1 MGFQDIL
8 AAIDIITGPDPAL
21 SILAVSIVVAPAL
34 LWLCKQALA
43 RFYKADIFVVAL
55 AFVALFASVRL
66 SLLWLTGV
74 ASVFLAVC
82 LLALPANYFWC
93 AQRLDDI
100 VGKADPSLP
109 DCDYVAAFRLMNSV
123 DRDRLSRRQLAC
135 LDKDRIFCNIYLGN
149 NGVAKRMLE
158 DENLEP
164 AFRHFALHI
173 IADSACDRA
182 GSQAELESALA
193 DISDKTDPFIK
204 VQLWHNR
211 AVGYIVNGQFKV
223 ADDEFKKTYRE
234 AKRLGVRNKSF
245 LLLLF
250 ENATLNKTKIGLPD
264 GGIEEGWGLIEECEK
279 ALAPIGPN
287 DFGQL
292 FNLRLLF
299 MRQIGA
305 SIEDRNKLYLA
316 EVESTLSNA
325 SLSEQ
330 QRVVA
335 MASLGR
341 IAWAD
346 GLDPAPV
353 LNFFEGCDRFLCVS
367 DPDARYYAHMN
378 LRAMLSG
385 LAVDDRSLNTLAESV
400 MRYFKDG
407 DAEHDLDVME
417 DGLPPEAILRRSQ
430 VLRECAALA
439 LMVGENVER
448 AVSYTDEAIGLLEG
462 SLQVMAALECRW
474 QLARLTLYDKPEVA
488 KMQLSIAEERLATLN
503 KQPSLGY
510 PYLEMSLCYALLGMR
525 AECRGAY
532 ERAAGF
538 ETPMSHYAPGI
549 RINITAAAFCDR
561 FYMLTEMLGNP
572 EEVCPLLKTREGR
585 AWLSRYPKVSSLSKT
600 LLCGKFLGYGD
611 VVPAMTRLFLDEAGK
626 LYAETWLVVQEIGLA
641 FDLDSRKPGEE
652 YGLVVEIQRHPL
664 VADDDALARVAVQHG
679 YTVLG
684 ARLDLCNEDLLGVDD
699 AAAVFDVLDALGIL
713 AEGRVPTLEDI
724 MKSYL
729 ESCVDVPAGGWG
741 TFAER

>member
-1 MGFQDIL
+1 MAFQDIL
-8 AAIDIITGPDPAL
+8 AAIDIVTGPDPAH
-21 SILAVSIVVAPAL
+21 SILAFSIVVGLFL
-34 LWLCKQALA
+34 LWLRKQALA
-43 RFYKADIFVVAL
+43 RFYKAGIYVAAL
-55 AFVALFASVRL
+55 ASDALFASVKL
-66 SLLWLTGV
+66 SLLWLAGV
-74 ASVFLAVC
+74 ASPFLALSLFA
-82 LLALPANYFWC
+82 LLVNYFWC
-93 AQRLDDI
+93 AQQLDDI
-100 VGKADPSLP
+100 VDKADPSLP
-109 DCDYVAAFRLMNSV
+109 ECDYVAAFRLMNSV
-123 DRDRLSRRQLAC
+123 DRDRLSRMQLTC

-158 DENLEP
+158 NENLEP

-173 IADSACDRA
+173 IADAACDRA

-193 DISDKTDPFIK
+193 EKTDKTDPFIT

-211 AVGYIVNGQFKV
+211 AISYVVNGQFKV

-250 ENATLNKTKIGLPD
+250 ENAALNKTKIGLPD
-264 GGIEEGWGLIEECEK
+264 GGVKEGWGLIEECEK

-299 MRQIGA
+299 MRQIGT
-305 SIEDRNKLYLA
+305 SIEDRNKLYLV
-316 EVESTLSNA
+316 EVKNTLSNA

-341 IAWAD
+341 IAWSD

-353 LNFFEGCDRFLCVS
+353 LNFFARCDRFLCVS
-367 DPDARYYAHMN
+367 DPDARYYAHKN
-378 LRAMLSG
+378 LSAMLSG
-385 LAVDDRSLNTLAESV
+385 LAVNDRFPNTLAESV

-430 VLRECAALA
+430 VLRERAALA
-439 LMVGENVER
+439 LMVGESVER
-448 AVSYTDEAIGLLEG
+448 AVSYTDEAIGLLER

-488 KMQLSIAEERLATLN
+488 KLQLSIAEERLAALN

-510 PYLEMSLCYALLGMR
+510 PYFEMSLCYALLGMR
-525 AECRGAY
+525 AECRVAY

-538 ETPMSHYAPGI
+538 ETPMGHYAPGI
-549 RINITAAAFCDR
+549 RINRTAAFCAR
-561 FYMLTEMLGNP
+561 FYILTEMLGNP

-611 VVPAMTRLFLDEAGK
+611 FVPAMTRLFLDEAGK

-652 YGLVVEIQRHPL
+652 YGLVFEIQRHPL
-664 VADDDALARVAVQHG
+664 IADGDALARVAARRGH
-679 YTVLG
+679 TVLD
-684 ARLDLCNEDLLGVDD
+684 ARLNQCNKDLLGADD
-699 AAAVFDVLDALGIL
+699 ATAVFDVLDALGIL

-729 ESCVDVPAGGWG
+729 ESCVDVPASG
-741 TFAER
+741 

>member
-1 MGFQDIL
+1 MAFQDIL
-8 AAIDIITGPDPAL
+8 AAIDIVTGPDPAH
-21 SILAVSIVVAPAL
+21 SILAFSIVVGLFL
-34 LWLCKQALA
+34 LWLRKQALA
-43 RFYKADIFVVAL
+43 RFYKAGIYVAAL
-55 AFVALFASVRL
+55 ASDALFASVKL
-66 SLLWLTGV
+66 SLLWLAGV
-74 ASVFLAVC
+74 ASPFLALSLFA
-82 LLALPANYFWC
+82 LLVNYFWC
-93 AQRLDDI
+93 AQQLDDI
-100 VGKADPSLP
+100 GDKADPSLP
-109 DCDYVAAFRLMNSV
+109 ECDYVAAFRLMNSV
-123 DRDRLSRRQLAC
+123 DRDRLSRMQLTC

-158 DENLEP
+158 NENLEP

-173 IADSACDRA
+173 IAEAACDRA

-193 DISDKTDPFIK
+193 EKTDKTDPFIT

-211 AVGYIVNGQFKV
+211 AISYVVNGQFKV

-250 ENATLNKTKIGLPD
+250 ENAALNKTKIGLPD
-264 GGIEEGWGLIEECEK
+264 GGVKEGWGLIEECEK

-299 MRQIGA
+299 MRQIGT
-305 SIEDRNKLYLA
+305 SIEDRNKLYLV
-316 EVESTLSNA
+316 EVKNTLSNA

-341 IAWAD
+341 IAWSD

-353 LNFFEGCDRFLCVS
+353 LNFFARCDRFLCVS
-367 DPDARYYAHMN
+367 DPDARCYAHKN
-378 LRAMLSG
+378 LSAMLSG
-385 LAVDDRSLNTLAESV
+385 LAVNDRFPNTLAESV

-430 VLRECAALA
+430 VLRERAALA
-439 LMVGENVER
+439 LMVGESVER
-448 AVSYTDEAIGLLEG
+448 AVSYTDEAIGLLER

-488 KMQLSIAEERLATLN
+488 KLQLSIAEERLAALN

-510 PYLEMSLCYALLGMR
+510 PYFEMSLCYALLGMR
-525 AECRGAY
+525 AECRVAY

-538 ETPMSHYAPGI
+538 ETPMGHYAPGI
-549 RINITAAAFCDR
+549 RINRTAAFCAR
-561 FYMLTEMLGNP
+561 FYILTEMLGNP

-611 VVPAMTRLFLDEAGK
+611 FVPAMTRLFLDEAGK

-652 YGLVVEIQRHPL
+652 YGLVFEIQRHPL
-664 VADDDALARVAVQHG
+664 IADGDALARVAARRGH
-679 YTVLG
+679 TVLD
-684 ARLDLCNEDLLGVDD
+684 ARLNQCNKDLLGADD
-699 AAAVFDVLDALGIL
+699 ATAVFDVLDALGIL

-729 ESCVDVPAGGWG
+729 ESCVDVPAGG
-741 TFAER
+741 

>member
-1 MGFQDIL
+1 MAFQDIL
-8 AAIDIITGPDPAL
+8 AAIDIVTGPDPAH
-21 SILAVSIVVAPAL
+21 SILAFSIVVGLFL
-34 LWLCKQALA
+34 LWLRKQALA
-43 RFYKADIFVVAL
+43 RFYKAGIYVAAL
-55 AFVALFASVRL
+55 ASDALFASVKL
-66 SLLWLTGV
+66 SLLWLAGV
-74 ASVFLAVC
+74 ASPFLALSLFA
-82 LLALPANYFWC
+82 LLVNYFWC
-93 AQRLDDI
+93 AQQLDDI
-100 VGKADPSLP
+100 VDKADPSLP
-109 DCDYVAAFRLMNSV
+109 ECDYVAAFRLMNAV
-123 DRDRLSRRQLAC
+123 DRDRLSRMQLTC

-158 DENLEP
+158 NENLEP

-173 IADSACDRA
+173 IADAACDRA

-193 DISDKTDPFIK
+193 EKTDKTDPFIT

-211 AVGYIVNGQFKV
+211 AISYVVNGQFKV

-250 ENATLNKTKIGLPD
+250 ENAALNKTKIGLPD
-264 GGIEEGWGLIEECEK
+264 GGVKEGWGLIEECKK

-299 MRQIGA
+299 MRQIGT
-305 SIEDRNKLYLA
+305 SIEDRNKLYLV
-316 EVESTLSNA
+316 EVKNTLSNA

-341 IAWAD
+341 IAWSD

-353 LNFFEGCDRFLCVS
+353 LNFFARCDRFLCVS
-367 DPDARYYAHMN
+367 DPDARYYAHKN
-378 LRAMLSG
+378 LSAMLSG
-385 LAVDDRSLNTLAESV
+385 LAVNDRFPNTLAESV

-430 VLRECAALA
+430 VLRERAALA
-439 LMVGENVER
+439 LMVGESVER
-448 AVSYTDEAIGLLEG
+448 AVSYTDEAIGLLER

-488 KMQLSIAEERLATLN
+488 KLQLSIAEERLAALN

-510 PYLEMSLCYALLGMR
+510 PYFEMSLCYALLGMR
-525 AECRGAY
+525 AECRVAY

-538 ETPMSHYAPGI
+538 ETPMGHYAPGI
-549 RINITAAAFCDR
+549 RINRTAAFCAR
-561 FYMLTEMLGNP
+561 FYILTEMLGNP

-600 LLCGKFLGYGD
+600 LLCGKYLGYGD
-611 VVPAMTRLFLDEAGK
+611 FVPAMTRLFLDEAGK

-652 YGLVVEIQRHPL
+652 YGLVFEIQRHPL
-664 VADDDALARVAVQHG
+664 IADGDALARVAARRGH
-679 YTVLG
+679 TVLD
-684 ARLDLCNEDLLGVDD
+684 ARLNQCNKDLLGADD
-699 AAAVFDVLDALGIL
+699 ATAVFDVLDALGIL

-729 ESCVDVPAGGWG
+729 ESCVDVPASG
-741 TFAER
+741 

>member
-1 MGFQDIL
+1 MAFQDIL
-8 AAIDIITGPDPAL
+8 AAIDIVTGPDPAH
-21 SILAVSIVVAPAL
+21 SILAFSIVVGLFL
-34 LWLCKQALA
+34 LWLRKQALA
-43 RFYKADIFVVAL
+43 RFYKVGIYVAAL
-55 AFVALFASVRL
+55 ASDALFASVKL
-66 SLLWLTGV
+66 SLLWLAGV
-74 ASVFLAVC
+74 ASPFLALSLFA
-82 LLALPANYFWC
+82 LLVNYFWC
-93 AQRLDDI
+93 AQQLDDI
-100 VGKADPSLP
+100 VDKADPSLP
-109 DCDYVAAFRLMNSV
+109 ECDYVAAFRLMNSV
-123 DRDRLSRRQLAC
+123 DRDRLSRMQLTC

-158 DENLEP
+158 NENLEP

-173 IADSACDRA
+173 IADAACDRA

-193 DISDKTDPFIK
+193 EKTDKTDPFIT

-211 AVGYIVNGQFKV
+211 AISYVVNGQFKV

-250 ENATLNKTKIGLPD
+250 ENAALNKTKIGLPD
-264 GGIEEGWGLIEECEK
+264 GGVKEGWGLIEECEK

-299 MRQIGA
+299 MRQIGT
-305 SIEDRNKLYLA
+305 SIEDRNKLYLV
-316 EVESTLSNA
+316 EVKNTLSNA

-341 IAWAD
+341 IAWSD

-353 LNFFEGCDRFLCVS
+353 LNFFARCDRFLCVS
-367 DPDARYYAHMN
+367 DPDARYYAHKN
-378 LRAMLSG
+378 LSAMLSG
-385 LAVDDRSLNTLAESV
+385 LAVNDRFPNTLAESV

-430 VLRECAALA
+430 VLRERAALA
-439 LMVGENVER
+439 LMVGESVER
-448 AVSYTDEAIGLLEG
+448 AVSYTDEAIGLLER

-488 KMQLSIAEERLATLN
+488 KLQLSIAEERLAALN

-510 PYLEMSLCYALLGMR
+510 PYFEMSLCYALLGMR
-525 AECRGAY
+525 AECRVAY

-538 ETPMSHYAPGI
+538 ETPMGHYAPGI
-549 RINITAAAFCDR
+549 RINRTAAFCAR
-561 FYMLTEMLGNP
+561 FYILTEMLGNP

-611 VVPAMTRLFLDEAGK
+611 FVPAMTRLFLDEAGK

-652 YGLVVEIQRHPL
+652 YGLVFEIQRHPL
-664 VADDDALARVAVQHG
+664 IADGDALARVAARRGH
-679 YTVLG
+679 TVLD
-684 ARLDLCNEDLLGVDD
+684 ARLNQCNKDLLGADD
-699 AAAVFDVLDALGIL
+699 ATAVFDVLDALGIL

-729 ESCVDVPAGGWG
+729 ESCVDVPAGG
-741 TFAER
+741 

>member
-1 MGFQDIL
+1 MASPFL
-8 AAIDIITGPDPAL
+8 AL
-21 SILAVSIVVAPAL
+21 SLFAL
-34 LWLCKQALA
+34 L
-43 RFYKADIFVVAL
+43 V
-55 AFVALFASVRL
+55 
-66 SLLWLTGV
+66 
-74 ASVFLAVC
+74 
-82 LLALPANYFWC
+82 NYFWC
-93 AQRLDDI
+93 AQQLDDI
-100 VGKADPSLP
+100 VDKADPSLP
-109 DCDYVAAFRLMNSV
+109 ECDYVAAFRLMNSV
-123 DRDRLSRRQLAC
+123 DRDRLSRMQLTC

-158 DENLEP
+158 NENLEP

-173 IADSACDRA
+173 IADAACDRA

-193 DISDKTDPFIK
+193 EKTDKTDPFIT

-211 AVGYIVNGQFKV
+211 AISYVVNGQFKV

-250 ENATLNKTKIGLPD
+250 ENAALNKTKIGLPD
-264 GGIEEGWGLIEECEK
+264 GGVKEGWGLIEECEK

-299 MRQIGA
+299 MRQIGT
-305 SIEDRNKLYLA
+305 SIEDRNKLYLV
-316 EVESTLSNA
+316 EVKNTLSNA

-341 IAWAD
+341 IAWSD

-353 LNFFEGCDRFLCVS
+353 LNFFARCDRFLCVS
-367 DPDARYYAHMN
+367 DPDARYYAHKN
-378 LRAMLSG
+378 LSAMLSG
-385 LAVDDRSLNTLAESV
+385 LAVNDRFPNTLAESV

-430 VLRECAALA
+430 VLRERTALA
-439 LMVGENVER
+439 LMVGESVER
-448 AVSYTDEAIGLLEG
+448 AVSYTDEAIGLLER

-488 KMQLSIAEERLATLN
+488 KLQLSIAEERLAALN

-510 PYLEMSLCYALLGMR
+510 PYFEMSLCYALLGMR
-525 AECRGAY
+525 AECRVAY

-538 ETPMSHYAPGI
+538 ETPMGHYAPGI
-549 RINITAAAFCDR
+549 RINRTAAFCAR
-561 FYMLTEMLGNP
+561 FYILTEMLGNP

-611 VVPAMTRLFLDEAGK
+611 FVPAMTRLFLDEAGK

-652 YGLVVEIQRHPL
+652 YGLVFEIQRHPL
-664 VADDDALARVAVQHG
+664 IADGDALARVAARRGH
-679 YTVLG
+679 TVLD
-684 ARLDLCNEDLLGVDD
+684 ARLNQCNKDLLGADD
-699 AAAVFDVLDALGIL
+699 ATAVFDVLDALGIL

-729 ESCVDVPAGGWG
+729 ESCVDVPAGG
-741 TFAER
+741 

>member
-55 AFVALFASVRL
+55 AFVELFASVRL

-193 DISDKTDPFIK
+193 EISDKTDPFIK

-234 AKRLGVRNKSF
+234 AKRLGARNKSF

-264 GGIEEGWGLIEECEK
+264 GGIEEGWG
-279 ALAPIGPN
+279 
-287 DFGQL
+287 
-292 FNLRLLF
+292 
-299 MRQIGA
+299 
-305 SIEDRNKLYLA
+305 
-316 EVESTLSNA
+316 
-325 SLSEQ
+325 
-330 QRVVA
+330 
-335 MASLGR
+335 
-341 IAWAD
+341 
-346 GLDPAPV
+346 
-353 LNFFEGCDRFLCVS
+353 
-367 DPDARYYAHMN
+367 
-378 LRAMLSG
+378 
-385 LAVDDRSLNTLAESV
+385 
-400 MRYFKDG
+400 
-407 DAEHDLDVME
+407 
-417 DGLPPEAILRRSQ
+417 
-430 VLRECAALA
+430 
-439 LMVGENVER
+439 
-448 AVSYTDEAIGLLEG
+448 
-462 SLQVMAALECRW
+462 
-474 QLARLTLYDKPEVA
+474 
-488 KMQLSIAEERLATLN
+488 
-503 KQPSLGY
+503 
-510 PYLEMSLCYALLGMR
+510 
-525 AECRGAY
+525 
-532 ERAAGF
+532 
-538 ETPMSHYAPGI
+538 
-549 RINITAAAFCDR
+549 
-561 FYMLTEMLGNP
+561 
-572 EEVCPLLKTREGR
+572 
-585 AWLSRYPKVSSLSKT
+585 
-600 LLCGKFLGYGD
+600 
-611 VVPAMTRLFLDEAGK
+611 
-626 LYAETWLVVQEIGLA
+626 
-641 FDLDSRKPGEE
+641 
-652 YGLVVEIQRHPL
+652 
-664 VADDDALARVAVQHG
+664 
-679 YTVLG
+679 
-684 ARLDLCNEDLLGVDD
+684 
-699 AAAVFDVLDALGIL
+699 
-713 AEGRVPTLEDI
+713 
-724 MKSYL
+724 
-729 ESCVDVPAGGWG
+729 
-741 TFAER
+741 

>member
-1 MGFQDIL
+1 MAFQDIL
-8 AAIDIITGPDPAL
+8 AAIDIVTGPDPAH
-21 SILAVSIVVAPAL
+21 SILAFSIVVGLFL
-34 LWLCKQALA
+34 LWLRKQALA
-43 RFYKADIFVVAL
+43 RFYKAGIYVAAL
-55 AFVALFASVRL
+55 ASDALFASVKL
-66 SLLWLTGV
+66 SLLWFAGV
-74 ASVFLAVC
+74 ASPFLALSLFA
-82 LLALPANYFWC
+82 LLVNYFWC
-93 AQRLDDI
+93 AQQLDDI
-100 VGKADPSLP
+100 VDKADPSLP
-109 DCDYVAAFRLMNSV
+109 ECDYVAAFRLMNSV
-123 DRDRLSRRQLAC
+123 DRDRLSRMQLTC

-158 DENLEP
+158 NENLEP

-173 IADSACDRA
+173 IADTACDRA

-193 DISDKTDPFIK
+193 EKTDKTDPFIT

-211 AVGYIVNGQFKV
+211 AISYVVNGQFKV

-250 ENATLNKTKIGLPD
+250 ENAALNKTKIGLPD
-264 GGIEEGWGLIEECEK
+264 GGVKEGWGLIEECEK

-299 MRQIGA
+299 MRQIGT
-305 SIEDRNKLYLA
+305 SIEDRNKLYLV
-316 EVESTLSNA
+316 EVKNTLSNA

-341 IAWAD
+341 IAWSD

-353 LNFFEGCDRFLCVS
+353 LNFFARCDRFLCVS
-367 DPDARYYAHMN
+367 DPDARYYAHKN
-378 LRAMLSG
+378 LSAMLSG
-385 LAVDDRSLNTLAESV
+385 LAVNDRFPNTLAESV

-430 VLRECAALA
+430 VLRERAALA
-439 LMVGENVER
+439 LMVGESVER
-448 AVSYTDEAIGLLEG
+448 AVSYTDEAIGLLER

-488 KMQLSIAEERLATLN
+488 KLQLSIAEERLAALN

-510 PYLEMSLCYALLGMR
+510 PYFEMSLCYALLGMR
-525 AECRGAY
+525 AECRVAY

-538 ETPMSHYAPGI
+538 ETPMGHYAPGI
-549 RINITAAAFCDR
+549 RINRTAAFCAR
-561 FYMLTEMLGNP
+561 FYILTEMLGNP

-611 VVPAMTRLFLDEAGK
+611 FVPAMTRLFLDEAGK

-652 YGLVVEIQRHPL
+652 YGLVFEIQRHPL
-664 VADDDALARVAVQHG
+664 IADGDALARVAARRGH
-679 YTVLG
+679 TVLD
-684 ARLDLCNEDLLGVDD
+684 ARLNQCNKDLLGADD
-699 AAAVFDVLDALGIL
+699 ATAVFDVLDALGIL

-729 ESCVDVPAGGWG
+729 ESCVDVPASG
-741 TFAER
+741 

>member
-1 MGFQDIL
+1 MAFQDIL
-8 AAIDIITGPDPAL
+8 AAIDIVTGPDPAH
-21 SILAVSIVVAPAL
+21 SILAFSIVVGLFL
-34 LWLCKQALA
+34 LWLRKQALA
-43 RFYKADIFVVAL
+43 RFYKAGIYVAAL
-55 AFVALFASVRL
+55 ASDALFASVKL
-66 SLLWLTGV
+66 SLLWLAGV
-74 ASVFLAVC
+74 ASPFLALSLFA
-82 LLALPANYFWC
+82 LLVNYFWC
-93 AQRLDDI
+93 AQQLDDI
-100 VGKADPSLP
+100 VDKADPSLP
-109 DCDYVAAFRLMNSV
+109 ECDYVAAFRLMNSV
-123 DRDRLSRRQLAC
+123 DRDRLSRMQLTC

-158 DENLEP
+158 NENLEP

-173 IADSACDRA
+173 IAEAACDRA

-193 DISDKTDPFIK
+193 EKTDKTDPFIT

-211 AVGYIVNGQFKV
+211 AISYVVNGQFKV

-250 ENATLNKTKIGLPD
+250 ENAALNKTKIGLPD
-264 GGIEEGWGLIEECEK
+264 GGVKEGWGLIEECEK

-299 MRQIGA
+299 MRQIGT
-305 SIEDRNKLYLA
+305 SIEDRNKLYLV
-316 EVESTLSNA
+316 EVKNTLSNA

-341 IAWAD
+341 IAWSD

-353 LNFFEGCDRFLCVS
+353 LNFFARCDRFLCVS
-367 DPDARYYAHMN
+367 DPDARCYAHKN
-378 LRAMLSG
+378 LSAMLSG
-385 LAVDDRSLNTLAESV
+385 LAVNDRFPNTLAESV

-430 VLRECAALA
+430 VLRERAALA
-439 LMVGENVER
+439 LMVGESVER
-448 AVSYTDEAIGLLEG
+448 AVSYTDEAIGLLER

-488 KMQLSIAEERLATLN
+488 KLQLSIAEERLAALN

-510 PYLEMSLCYALLGMR
+510 PYFEMSLCYALLGMR
-525 AECRGAY
+525 AECRVAY

-538 ETPMSHYAPGI
+538 ETPMGHYAPGI
-549 RINITAAAFCDR
+549 RINRTAAFCAR
-561 FYMLTEMLGNP
+561 FYILTEMLGNP

-611 VVPAMTRLFLDEAGK
+611 FVPAMTRLFLDEAGK

-652 YGLVVEIQRHPL
+652 YGLVFEIQRHPL
-664 VADDDALARVAVQHG
+664 IADGDALARVAARRGH
-679 YTVLG
+679 TVLD
-684 ARLDLCNEDLLGVDD
+684 ARLNQCNKDLLGADD
-699 AAAVFDVLDALGIL
+699 ATAVFDVLDALGIL

-729 ESCVDVPAGGWG
+729 ESCVDVPAGG
-741 TFAER
+741 

>member
-1 MGFQDIL
+1 MAFQDIL
-8 AAIDIITGPDPAL
+8 AAIDIVTGPDPAH
-21 SILAVSIVVAPAL
+21 SILAFSIVVGLFL
-34 LWLCKQALA
+34 LWLRKQALA
-43 RFYKADIFVVAL
+43 RFYKAGIYVAAL
-55 AFVALFASVRL
+55 ASDALFASVKL
-66 SLLWLTGV
+66 SLLWLAGV
-74 ASVFLAVC
+74 ASPFLALSLFA
-82 LLALPANYFWC
+82 LLVNYFWC
-93 AQRLDDI
+93 AQQLDDI
-100 VGKADPSLP
+100 VDKADPSLP
-109 DCDYVAAFRLMNSV
+109 ECDYVAAFRLMNAV
-123 DRDRLSRRQLAC
+123 DRDRLSRMQLTC

-158 DENLEP
+158 NENLEP

-173 IADSACDRA
+173 IADAACDRA

-193 DISDKTDPFIK
+193 EKTDKTDPFIT

-211 AVGYIVNGQFKV
+211 AISYVVNGQFKV

-250 ENATLNKTKIGLPD
+250 ENAALNKTKIGLPD
-264 GGIEEGWGLIEECEK
+264 GGVKEGWGLIEECEK

-299 MRQIGA
+299 MRQIGT
-305 SIEDRNKLYLA
+305 SIEDRNKLYLV
-316 EVESTLSNA
+316 EVKNTLSNA

-341 IAWAD
+341 IAWSD

-353 LNFFEGCDRFLCVS
+353 LNFFARCDRFLCVS
-367 DPDARYYAHMN
+367 DPDARYYAHKN
-378 LRAMLSG
+378 LSAMLSG
-385 LAVDDRSLNTLAESV
+385 LAVNDRFPNTLAESV

-407 DAEHDLDVME
+407 DAEHDLDVMK

-430 VLRECAALA
+430 VLRERAALA
-439 LMVGENVER
+439 LMVGESVER
-448 AVSYTDEAIGLLEG
+448 AVSYTDEAIGLLER

-488 KMQLSIAEERLATLN
+488 KLQLSIAEERLAALN

-510 PYLEMSLCYALLGMR
+510 PYFEMSLCYALLGMR
-525 AECRGAY
+525 AECRVAY

-538 ETPMSHYAPGI
+538 ETPMGHYAPGI
-549 RINITAAAFCDR
+549 RINRTAAFCAR
-561 FYMLTEMLGNP
+561 FYILTEMLGNP

-611 VVPAMTRLFLDEAGK
+611 FVPAMTRLFLDEAGK

-652 YGLVVEIQRHPL
+652 YGLVFEIQRHPL
-664 VADDDALARVAVQHG
+664 IADGDALARVAARRGH
-679 YTVLG
+679 TVLD
-684 ARLDLCNEDLLGVDD
+684 ARLNQCNKDLLGADD
-699 AAAVFDVLDALGIL
+699 ATAVFDVLDALGIL

-729 ESCVDVPAGGWG
+729 ESCVDVPASG
-741 TFAER
+741 

>member
-1 MGFQDIL
+1 M
-8 AAIDIITGPDPAL
+8 
-21 SILAVSIVVAPAL
+21 
-34 LWLCKQALA
+34 A
-43 RFYKADIFVVAL
+43 RFYKAGIYVAAL
-55 AFVALFASVRL
+55 ASDALFASVKL
-66 SLLWLTGV
+66 SLLWLAGV
-74 ASVFLAVC
+74 ASPFLALSLFA
-82 LLALPANYFWC
+82 LLVNYFWC
-93 AQRLDDI
+93 AQQLDDI
-100 VGKADPSLP
+100 VDKADPSLP
-109 DCDYVAAFRLMNSV
+109 ECDYVAAFRLMNSV
-123 DRDRLSRRQLAC
+123 DRDRLSRMQLTC

-158 DENLEP
+158 NENLEP
-164 AFRHFALHI
+164 AFRHLALHI
-173 IADSACDRA
+173 IADAACDRA

-193 DISDKTDPFIK
+193 EKTDKTDPFITA
-204 VQLWHNR
+204 QLWHNR
-211 AVGYIVNGQFKV
+211 AISYVVNGQFKV

-250 ENATLNKTKIGLPD
+250 ENAALNKTKIGLPD
-264 GGIEEGWGLIEECEK
+264 GGVKEGWGLIEECEK

-299 MRQIGA
+299 MRQIGT
-305 SIEDRNKLYLA
+305 SIEDRNKLYLV
-316 EVESTLSNA
+316 EVKNTLSNA

-341 IAWAD
+341 IAWSD

-353 LNFFEGCDRFLCVS
+353 LNFFARCDRFLCVS
-367 DPDARYYAHMN
+367 DPDARYYAHKN
-378 LRAMLSG
+378 LSAMLSG
-385 LAVDDRSLNTLAESV
+385 LAVNDRFPNTLAESV

-430 VLRECAALA
+430 VLRERAALA
-439 LMVGENVER
+439 LMVGESVER
-448 AVSYTDEAIGLLEG
+448 AVSYTDEAIGLLER
-462 SLQVMAALECRW
+462 SLQDMAALECRW

-488 KMQLSIAEERLATLN
+488 KLQLSIAEERLAALN

-510 PYLEMSLCYALLGMR
+510 PYFEMSLCYALLGMR
-525 AECRGAY
+525 AECRVAY

-538 ETPMSHYAPGI
+538 ETPMGHYAPGI
-549 RINITAAAFCDR
+549 RINRTAAFCAR
-561 FYMLTEMLGNP
+561 FYILTEMLGNP

-611 VVPAMTRLFLDEAGK
+611 FVPTMTRLFLDEAGK

-652 YGLVVEIQRHPL
+652 YGLVFEIQRHPL
-664 VADDDALARVAVQHG
+664 IADGDALARVAARRGH
-679 YTVLG
+679 TVLD
-684 ARLDLCNEDLLGVDD
+684 ARLNQCNKDLLGADD
-699 AAAVFDVLDALGIL
+699 ATAVFDVLDALGIL

-729 ESCVDVPAGGWG
+729 ESCVDVPAGG
-741 TFAER
+741 

>member
-1 MGFQDIL
+1 MAFQDIL
-8 AAIDIITGPDPAL
+8 AAIDIVTGPDPAH
-21 SILAVSIVVAPAL
+21 SILAFSIVVGLFL
-34 LWLCKQALA
+34 LWLRKQALA
-43 RFYKADIFVVAL
+43 RFYKAGIYVAAL
-55 AFVALFASVRL
+55 ASDALFASVKL
-66 SLLWLTGV
+66 SLLWLAGV
-74 ASVFLAVC
+74 ASPFLALSLFA
-82 LLALPANYFWC
+82 LLVNYFWC
-93 AQRLDDI
+93 AQQLDDI
-100 VGKADPSLP
+100 VDKADPSLP
-109 DCDYVAAFRLMNSV
+109 ECDYVAAFRLMNAV
-123 DRDRLSRRQLAC
+123 DRDRLSRMQLTC

-158 DENLEP
+158 NENLEP

-173 IADSACDRA
+173 IADAACDRA

-193 DISDKTDPFIK
+193 EKTDKTDPFIT

-211 AVGYIVNGQFKV
+211 AISYVVNGQFKV

-234 AKRLGVRNKSF
+234 AERLGVRNKSF

-250 ENATLNKTKIGLPD
+250 ENAALNKTKIGLPD
-264 GGIEEGWGLIEECEK
+264 GGVKEGWGLIEECEK

-299 MRQIGA
+299 MRQIGT
-305 SIEDRNKLYLA
+305 SIEDRNKLYLV
-316 EVESTLSNA
+316 EVKNTLSNA

-341 IAWAD
+341 IAWSD

-353 LNFFEGCDRFLCVS
+353 LNFFARCDRFLCVS
-367 DPDARYYAHMN
+367 DPDARYYAHKN
-378 LRAMLSG
+378 LSAMLSG
-385 LAVDDRSLNTLAESV
+385 LAVNDRFPNTLAESV

-430 VLRECAALA
+430 VLRERAALA
-439 LMVGENVER
+439 LMVGESVER
-448 AVSYTDEAIGLLEG
+448 AVSYTDEAIGLLER

-488 KMQLSIAEERLATLN
+488 KLQLSIAEERLAALN

-510 PYLEMSLCYALLGMR
+510 PYFEMSLCYALLGMR
-525 AECRGAY
+525 AECRVAY

-538 ETPMSHYAPGI
+538 ETPMGHYAPGI
-549 RINITAAAFCDR
+549 RINRTAAFCAR
-561 FYMLTEMLGNP
+561 FYILTEMLGNP

-611 VVPAMTRLFLDEAGK
+611 FVPAMTRLFLDEAGK

-652 YGLVVEIQRHPL
+652 YGLVFEIQRHPL
-664 VADDDALARVAVQHG
+664 IADGDALARVAARRGH
-679 YTVLG
+679 TVLD
-684 ARLDLCNEDLLGVDD
+684 ARLNQCNKDLLGADD
-699 AAAVFDVLDALGIL
+699 ATAVFDVLDALGIL

-729 ESCVDVPAGGWG
+729 ESCVDVPASG
-741 TFAER
+741 

>member
-1 MGFQDIL
+1 MAFQDIL
-8 AAIDIITGPDPAL
+8 AAIDIVTGPDPAH
-21 SILAVSIVVAPAL
+21 SILAFSIVVGLFL
-34 LWLCKQALA
+34 LWLRKQALA
-43 RFYKADIFVVAL
+43 RFYKAGIYVAAL
-55 AFVALFASVRL
+55 ASDALFASVKL
-66 SLLWLTGV
+66 SLLWLAGV
-74 ASVFLAVC
+74 ASPFLALSLFA
-82 LLALPANYFWC
+82 LLVDYFWC
-93 AQRLDDI
+93 AQQLDDI
-100 VGKADPSLP
+100 VDKADPSLP
-109 DCDYVAAFRLMNSV
+109 ECDYVAAFRLMNAV
-123 DRDRLSRRQLAC
+123 DRDRLSRMQLTC

-158 DENLEP
+158 NENLEP

-173 IADSACDRA
+173 IADAACDRA

-193 DISDKTDPFIK
+193 EKTDKTDPFIT

-211 AVGYIVNGQFKV
+211 AISYVVNGQFKV

-250 ENATLNKTKIGLPD
+250 ENAALNKTKIGLPD
-264 GGIEEGWGLIEECEK
+264 GGVKEGWGLIEECEK

-299 MRQIGA
+299 MRQIGT
-305 SIEDRNKLYLA
+305 SIEDRNKLYLV
-316 EVESTLSNA
+316 EVKNTLSNA

-341 IAWAD
+341 IAWSD

-353 LNFFEGCDRFLCVS
+353 LNFFARCDRFLCVS
-367 DPDARYYAHMN
+367 DPDARYYAHKN
-378 LRAMLSG
+378 LSAMLSG
-385 LAVDDRSLNTLAESV
+385 LAVNDRFPNTLAESV

-430 VLRECAALA
+430 VLRERAALA
-439 LMVGENVER
+439 LMVGESVER
-448 AVSYTDEAIGLLEG
+448 AVSYTDEAIGLLER

-488 KMQLSIAEERLATLN
+488 KLQLSIAEERLAALN

-510 PYLEMSLCYALLGMR
+510 PYFEMSLCYALLGMR
-525 AECRGAY
+525 AECRVAY

-538 ETPMSHYAPGI
+538 ETPMGHYAPGI
-549 RINITAAAFCDR
+549 RINRTAAFCAR
-561 FYMLTEMLGNP
+561 FYILTEMLGNP

-611 VVPAMTRLFLDEAGK
+611 FVPAMTRLFLDEAGK

-652 YGLVVEIQRHPL
+652 YGLVFEIQRHPL
-664 VADDDALARVAVQHG
+664 IADGDALARVAARRGH
-679 YTVLG
+679 TVLD
-684 ARLDLCNEDLLGVDD
+684 ARLNQCNKDLLGADD
-699 AAAVFDVLDALGIL
+699 ATAVFDVLDALGIL

-729 ESCVDVPAGGWG
+729 ESCVDVPASG
-741 TFAER
+741 

>member
-1 MGFQDIL
+1 MAFQDIL
-8 AAIDIITGPDPAL
+8 AAIDIVTGPDPAH
-21 SILAVSIVVAPAL
+21 SILAFSIVVGLFL
-34 LWLCKQALA
+34 LWLRKQALA
-43 RFYKADIFVVAL
+43 RFYKAGIYVAAL
-55 AFVALFASVRL
+55 ASDALFASVKL
-66 SLLWLTGV
+66 SLLWLAGV
-74 ASVFLAVC
+74 ASPFLALSLFA
-82 LLALPANYFWC
+82 LLVNYFWC
-93 AQRLDDI
+93 AQQLDDI
-100 VGKADPSLP
+100 VDKADPSLP
-109 DCDYVAAFRLMNSV
+109 ECDYVAAFRLMNAV
-123 DRDRLSRRQLAC
+123 DRDRLSRMQLTC

-158 DENLEP
+158 NENLEP

-173 IADSACDRA
+173 IADAACDRA

-193 DISDKTDPFIK
+193 EKTDKTDPFIT

-211 AVGYIVNGQFKV
+211 AISYVVNGQFKV

-250 ENATLNKTKIGLPD
+250 ENAALNKTKIGLPD
-264 GGIEEGWGLIEECEK
+264 GGVKEGWGLIEECEK

-299 MRQIGA
+299 MRQIGT
-305 SIEDRNKLYLA
+305 SIEDRNKLYLV
-316 EVESTLSNA
+316 EVKNTLSNA

-341 IAWAD
+341 IAWSD

-353 LNFFEGCDRFLCVS
+353 LNFFARCDRFLCVS
-367 DPDARYYAHMN
+367 DPDARYYAHKN
-378 LRAMLSG
+378 LSAMLSG
-385 LAVDDRSLNTLAESV
+385 LAVNDRFPNTLAESV

-430 VLRECAALA
+430 VLRERAALA
-439 LMVGENVER
+439 LMVGESVER
-448 AVSYTDEAIGLLEG
+448 AVSYTDEAISLLER

-488 KMQLSIAEERLATLN
+488 KLQLSIAEERLAALN

-510 PYLEMSLCYALLGMR
+510 PYFEMSLCYALLGMR
-525 AECRGAY
+525 AECRVAY

-538 ETPMSHYAPGI
+538 ETPMGHYAPGI
-549 RINITAAAFCDR
+549 RINRTAAFCAR
-561 FYMLTEMLGNP
+561 FYILTEMLGNP

-611 VVPAMTRLFLDEAGK
+611 FVPAMTRLFLDEAGK

-652 YGLVVEIQRHPL
+652 YGLVFEIQRHPL
-664 VADDDALARVAVQHG
+664 IADGDALARVAARRGH
-679 YTVLG
+679 TVLD
-684 ARLDLCNEDLLGVDD
+684 ARLNQCNKDLLGADD
-699 AAAVFDVLDALGIL
+699 ATAVFDVLDALGIL

-729 ESCVDVPAGGWG
+729 ESCVDVPASG
-741 TFAER
+741 

>member
-1 MGFQDIL
+1 MAFQDIL
-8 AAIDIITGPDPAL
+8 AAIDIVTGPDPAH
-21 SILAVSIVVAPAL
+21 SILAFSIVVGLFL
-34 LWLCKQALA
+34 LWLRKQALA
-43 RFYKADIFVVAL
+43 RFYKAGIYVAAL
-55 AFVALFASVRL
+55 ASDALFASVKL
-66 SLLWLTGV
+66 SLLWLAGV
-74 ASVFLAVC
+74 ASPFLALSLFA
-82 LLALPANYFWC
+82 LLVNYFWC
-93 AQRLDDI
+93 AQQLDDI
-100 VGKADPSLP
+100 VDKADPSLP
-109 DCDYVAAFRLMNSV
+109 ECDYVAAFRLMNAV
-123 DRDRLSRRQLAC
+123 DRDRLSRMQLTC

-158 DENLEP
+158 NENLEP

-173 IADSACDRA
+173 IADAACDRA

-193 DISDKTDPFIK
+193 EKTDKTDPFIT

-211 AVGYIVNGQFKV
+211 AISYVVNGQFKV

-250 ENATLNKTKIGLPD
+250 ENAALNKTTIGLPD
-264 GGIEEGWGLIEECEK
+264 GGVKEGWGLIEECEK

-299 MRQIGA
+299 MRQIGT
-305 SIEDRNKLYLA
+305 SIEDRNKLYLV
-316 EVESTLSNA
+316 EVKNTLSNA

-341 IAWAD
+341 IAWSD

-353 LNFFEGCDRFLCVS
+353 LNFFARCDRFLCVS
-367 DPDARYYAHMN
+367 DPDARYYAHKN
-378 LRAMLSG
+378 LSAMLSG
-385 LAVDDRSLNTLAESV
+385 LAVNDRFPNTLAESV

-430 VLRECAALA
+430 VLRERAALA
-439 LMVGENVER
+439 LMVGESVER
-448 AVSYTDEAIGLLEG
+448 AVSYTDEAIGLLER

-488 KMQLSIAEERLATLN
+488 KLQLSIAEERLAALN

-510 PYLEMSLCYALLGMR
+510 PYFEMSLCYALLGMR
-525 AECRGAY
+525 AECRVAY

-538 ETPMSHYAPGI
+538 ETPMGHYAPGI
-549 RINITAAAFCDR
+549 RINRTAAFCAR
-561 FYMLTEMLGNP
+561 FYILTEMLGNP

-611 VVPAMTRLFLDEAGK
+611 FVPAMTRLFLDEAGK

-652 YGLVVEIQRHPL
+652 YGLVFEIQRHPL
-664 VADDDALARVAVQHG
+664 IADGDALARVAARRGH
-679 YTVLG
+679 TVLD
-684 ARLDLCNEDLLGVDD
+684 ARLNQCNKDLLGADD
-699 AAAVFDVLDALGIL
+699 ATAVFDVLDALGIL

-729 ESCVDVPAGGWG
+729 ESCVDVPASG
-741 TFAER
+741 

>member
-1 MGFQDIL
+1 MTNMGEDKMIRFKNDGRL
-8 AAIDIITGPDPAL
+8 KLLIIVGTRPEV
-21 SILAVSIVVAPAL
+21 I
-34 LWLCKQALA
+34 
-43 RFYKADIFVVAL
+43 
-55 AFVALFASVRL
+55 RL
-66 SLLWLTGV
+66 SEV
-74 ASVFLAVC
+74 IKKCRRHFDC
-82 LLALPANYFWC
+82 LLAHTGQNYDYTLNGIFF
-93 AQRLDDI
+93 RDLSLDDPDVYLDA
-100 VGKADPSLP
+100 VGAD
-109 DCDYVAAFRLMNSV
+109 
-123 DRDRLSRRQLAC
+123 
-135 LDKDRIFCNIYLGN
+135 LGETVGN
-149 NGVAKRMLE
+149 
-158 DENLEP
+158 
-164 AFRHFALHI
+164 I
-173 IADSACDRA
+173 IAASYKLMVQVQPD
-182 GSQAELESALA
+182 ALC
-193 DISDKTDPFIK
+193 
-204 VQLWHNR
+204 
-211 AVGYIVNGQFKV
+211 
-223 ADDEFKKTYRE
+223 
-234 AKRLGVRNKSF
+234 
-245 LLLLF
+245 
-250 ENATLNKTKIGLPD
+250 
-264 GGIEEGWGLIEECEK
+264 GIEEGWGLIEECEK

-353 LNFFEGCDRFLCVS
+353 LNFFEGCDRILCVS

-417 DGLPPEAILRRSQ
+417 DGLPPEAILRHSQ
-430 VLRECAALA
+430 VLRERAALA

-549 RINITAAAFCDR
+549 RINITAAAFCAR